1 MASNIEPI
9 SPGLRRVADLAKSA
23 PNMAFGTLAQHITPD
38 LLQEAHRRT
47 RKTGAPGVD
56 DQTARDYE
64 EDLSENIRRL
74 HERMRSGRYRA
85 PAVKRTY
92 IPKADGK
99 SMRPIGIPT
108 FEDKIVQRG
117 VTMVLETI
125 YEQDFLDG
133 SYGFRPGR
141 SAHMALSDLRG
152 GLQKM
157 GGGWV
162 LDVDI
167 KNFFGALD
175 HAKLKDILRLRMN
188 DGTLLR
194 FIGKWLKAGV
204 LEAGNMTYPTQGTPQ
219 GGVISPMLA
228 NIYLHEALDKWFE
241 FSVKPKL
248 RGQAFLVRYADDFAI
263 AFSEESD
270 ARLVMGVLP
279 RRLGHFGLEIHP
291 EKTKLLDF
299 RKPTMGDP
307 ETFDLLGFTHYW
319 ARSRKGY
326 WVVKQKT
333 ASKSLSRALKTLTV
347 WCRTHRHLPVREQH
361 RSLVRKLQ
369 GHCAYYGITGNARS
383 LALYRHQ
390 LIRSWKKWLC
400 RRSNKHQHGW
410 AWYRQLLL
418 RYPIPFARAVHSIYR
433 RPASP

>member
-1 MASNIEPI
+1 
-9 SPGLRRVADLAKSA
+9 
-23 PNMAFGTLAQHITPD
+23 
-38 LLQEAHRRT
+38 
-47 RKTGAPGVD
+47 
-56 DQTARDYE
+56 
-64 EDLSENIRRL
+64 
-74 HERMRSGRYRA
+74 
-85 PAVKRTY
+85 
-92 IPKADGK
+92 
-99 SMRPIGIPT
+99 
-108 FEDKIVQRG
+108 
-117 VTMVLETI
+117 MVLETL
-125 YEQDFLDG
+125 YEQDFLDC

-175 HAKLKDILRLRMN
+175 HAKLRDILRLRMN

-204 LEAGNMTYPTQGTPQ
+204 LEEGNMTYPTQGTPQ
-219 GGVISPMLA
+219 GGVISPLLA

-263 AFSEESD
+263 AFAEESD

-299 RKPTMGDP
+299 RRPPGGDP

-333 ASKSLSRALKTLTV
+333 ASKSLVRALKTLTV
-347 WCRTHRHLPVREQH
+347 WCRTHRHLPVKAQH
-361 RSLVRKLQ
+361 TSLVRKLQ
-369 GHCAYYGITGNARS
+369 GHCGYYGITGNSRS
-383 LALYRHQ
+383 LALFRHQ
-390 LIRSWKKWLC
+390 LIRTWKKWLC
-400 RRSNKHQHGW
+400 RRSNSRQHDW
-410 AWYRQLLL
+410 VWYRQLLL
-418 RYPIPFARAVHSIYR
+418 RYPIPFARAIHSIYR